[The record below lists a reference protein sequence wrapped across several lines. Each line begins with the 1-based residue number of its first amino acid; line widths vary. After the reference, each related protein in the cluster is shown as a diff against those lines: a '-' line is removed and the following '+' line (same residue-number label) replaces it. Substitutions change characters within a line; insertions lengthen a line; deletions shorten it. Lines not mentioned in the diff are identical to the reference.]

1 LNTYNA
7 PGLLEGG
14 SEFTVAVAALPAVLE
29 LQAAR
34 KASRLNAPTPSRADR
49 CKKLLRLE
57 EDPKKDDPKS
67 GFVPI
72 KELPSRISLSRPTV
86 AARDRKKQG

>member
-14 SEFTVAVAALPAVLE
+14 SEFTVAVTAVLAVLE

-34 KASRLNAPTPSRADR
+34 KASRLNAPTPSRAER

-57 EDPKKDDPKS
+57 EDPKKDDPTI
-67 GFVPI
+67 GFVPM
-72 KELPSRISLSRPTV
+72 KNSPPE
-86 AARDRKKQG
+86 